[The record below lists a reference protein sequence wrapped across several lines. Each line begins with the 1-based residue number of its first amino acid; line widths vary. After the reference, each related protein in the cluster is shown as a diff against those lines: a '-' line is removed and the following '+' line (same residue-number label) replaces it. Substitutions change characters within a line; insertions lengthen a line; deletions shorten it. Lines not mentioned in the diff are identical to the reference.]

1 MSMSLSE
8 KEMKRWVKGKRWK
21 DEEENFA
28 RKISINDS
36 QYSHELWRC
45 NWVMLEKSLSII
57 VNVLMNSEDATQ

>member
-1 MSMSLSE
+1 MLMFSSMN
-8 KEMKRWVKGKRWK
+8 EMKRWVK
-21 DEEENFA
+21 DEEENFFW
-28 RKISINDS
+28 KISINDS